1 MRKAAVFAASG
12 LVVAASLL
20 SLLTAGCGDDD
31 TTPAVIP
38 GADSGSEGG
47 KDGGSDTGASSS
59 GDTGAPDT
67 GPIPITCTDA
77 ELAANDLSKSDAG
90 ADGGGLEVTFPTLET
105 PAQYT
110 NRCATIKVGTTVTFT
125 GAFDKHPLEPAGG
138 DSPNPIPLTE
148 ATPAGGKLVVS
159 FTKAGVFGYRC
170 EFHPTVMFGAIKV
183 VP

>member
-1 MRKAAVFAASG
+1 
-12 LVVAASLL
+12 
-20 SLLTAGCGDDD
+20 
-31 TTPAVIP
+31 
-38 GADSGSEGG
+38 
-47 KDGGSDTGASSS
+47 
-59 GDTGAPDT
+59 
-67 GPIPITCTDA
+67 
-77 ELAANDLSKSDAG
+77 
-90 ADGGGLEVTFPTLET
+90 
-105 PAQYT
+105 
-110 NRCATIKVGTTVTFT
+110 VTFT